1 MTERSSELQAQLIT
15 ELHLALELDQRALGD
30 VWRRTK
36 SGESEEQIATARNT
50 KTSDFVRRELRIVH
64 CIESNEYT
72 EAPKMAALIAS
83 AINGLLKN
91 YDFSPEVRKEL
102 EDCAARVAPKPRSI
116 EDEMQRR
123 EAIFE
128 QIQSESSDGLVPSS
142 VVSEL
147 GIFRGERGVYRNKEL
162 TDSVIEGGLAVGLL
176 HTGKSYADDLTENG
190 VLYHFPSTKNLGTDA
205 ADIRSLHNAFTN
217 KTPVFVISTEDTL
230 KKVQR
235 GWIEIFDADLKQ
247 CYVTFNESPPT
258 SVIDTND
265 EINMPWEAR
274 TKRSVK
280 IKASTSVDR
289 DPRFRML
296 VRRRYENKC
305 AITGIAVPEMLDAA
319 HIIEV
324 NDNGSDHPEN
334 GILLEKG
341 LHAAF
346 DANLWAIN
354 PTTFEII
361 ARDVGPSLLE
371 MGIKID
377 KLAETVAK
385 PNYEALNE
393 RWKRFLELSS

>member
-36 SGESEEQIATARNT
+36 SGESEEQIATVRNT

-123 EAIFE
+123 EALFE

>member
-15 ELHLALELDQRALGD
+15 ELHLALELDKRALGD

-72 EAPKMAALIAS
+72 EAPKMASMIAS

-116 EDEMQRR
+116 ADEMSRR
-123 EAIFE
+123 EALFE
-128 QIQSESSDGLVPSS
+128 QIQSESSVGLVPSS

-147 GIFRGERGVYRNKEL
+147 GVFRGERGVYRNKEL
-162 TDSVIEGGLAVGLL
+162 TDLVVEGGLAVGLL
-176 HTGKSYADDLTENG
+176 HTGRSYADDLTEDG
-190 VLYHFPSTKNLGTDA
+190 VLYHFPSTRNLGTDA

-217 KTPVFVISTEDTL
+217 KTPVFVISTEETL

-247 CYVTFNESPPT
+247 CYVAFNDSPPT

-265 EINMPWEAR
+265 EVTVPWEAR

-296 VRRRYENKC
+296 VRRRYRNKC

-341 LHAAF
+341 IHAAF
-346 DANLWAIN
+346 DAYLWSIEPGTYKLVTAKG
-354 PTTFEII
+354 
-361 ARDVGPSLLE
+361 GPSLAQ
-371 MGIKID
+371 MGITIQILD
-377 KLAETVAK
+377 EITPK
-385 PNYEALNE
+385 PHTNALE
-393 RWKRFLELSS
+393 IRWEIFKTRQ

>member
-15 ELHLALELDQRALGD
+15 ELHLALELDKRALGD

-36 SGESEEQIATARNT
+36 SGESEEQIATVRNT

-72 EAPKMAALIAS
+72 EAPKMASMIAS

-116 EDEMQRR
+116 ADEMSRR
-123 EAIFE
+123 EALFE
-128 QIQSESSDGLVPSS
+128 QIQSESSVGLVPSS

-147 GIFRGERGVYRNKEL
+147 GVFRGERGVYRNKEL
-162 TDSVIEGGLAVGLL
+162 TDLVVEGGLAVGLL
-176 HTGKSYADDLTENG
+176 HTGRSYADDLTEDG
-190 VLYHFPSTKNLGTDA
+190 VLYHFPSTRNLGTDA

-217 KTPVFVISTEDTL
+217 KTPVFVISTEETL

-247 CYVTFNESPPT
+247 CYVAFNDSPPT

-265 EINMPWEAR
+265 EVTVPWEAR

-296 VRRRYENKC
+296 VRRRYRNKC

-341 LHAAF
+341 IHAAF
-346 DANLWAIN
+346 DAYLWSIEPGTYKLVTAKG
-354 PTTFEII
+354 
-361 ARDVGPSLLE
+361 GPSLAQ
-371 MGIKID
+371 MGITIQILD
-377 KLAETVAK
+377 EITPK
-385 PNYEALNE
+385 PHTNALE
-393 RWKRFLELSS
+393 IRWEIFKTRQ

>member
-36 SGESEEQIATARNT
+36 SGESEEQIATVRNT